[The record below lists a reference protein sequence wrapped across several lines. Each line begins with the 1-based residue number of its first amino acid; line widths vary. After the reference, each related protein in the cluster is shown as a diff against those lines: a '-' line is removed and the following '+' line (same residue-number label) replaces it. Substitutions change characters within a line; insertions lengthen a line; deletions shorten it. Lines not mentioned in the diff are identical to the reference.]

1 MQQKN
6 VLILSQPVSHIRLGG
21 IAKFAK
27 NHGWHLVIADRLS
40 RLPIG
45 WTGDGA
51 LVSARG
57 PKTTLKFIMGLVNA
71 GVPVVDMTIDHPEI
85 AIPRVSGDHVRC
97 GQLAARHFVERHF
110 GEAAWFST
118 IWSHSHALRY
128 KGFAAEWQRLTG
140 KEPRRWVLAEMLAA
154 RELDNWQTFT
164 RSLAALIHEAPRPLA
179 VLGYDDADAARVL
192 TACLESD
199 IAVPDQVAI
208 LGIGDDTI
216 VCENQGIPLSSVKHP
231 LDRIGF
237 TAAALLD
244 RMMTAQKPHPDI
256 LWIPPTGVVARDS
269 TDIIAT
275 DDPLVRQALNYLRAH
290 SREAPASEQIARA
303 LGLSRTRLD
312 RLFVKT
318 LGTSLQRVAMRLRLD
333 EAAFLLKNTEMPIK
347 QVANDLGFSSA
358 AHLTAAFRQH
368 FGITPA
374 AFRHLHLTCP

>member
-71 GVPVVDMTIDHPEI
+71 GAPVVDMTIDHPEI

-110 GEAAWFST
+110 G
-118 IWSHSHALRY
+118 
-128 KGFAAEWQRLTG
+128 
-140 KEPRRWVLAEMLAA
+140 
-154 RELDNWQTFT
+154 
-164 RSLAALIHEAPRPLA
+164 
-179 VLGYDDADAARVL
+179 
-192 TACLESD
+192 
-199 IAVPDQVAI
+199 
-208 LGIGDDTI
+208 
-216 VCENQGIPLSSVKHP
+216 
-231 LDRIGF
+231 
-237 TAAALLD
+237 
-244 RMMTAQKPHPDI
+244 
-256 LWIPPTGVVARDS
+256 
-269 TDIIAT
+269 
-275 DDPLVRQALNYLRAH
+275 
-290 SREAPASEQIARA
+290 
-303 LGLSRTRLD
+303 
-312 RLFVKT
+312 
-318 LGTSLQRVAMRLRLD
+318 

-374 AFRHLHLTCP
+374 AFRHQHLTCP